1 MKLKNMSLKKGEKN
15 QANLEKYLKPGLTSL
30 TRNLW
35 ISLPRLNQKA
45 QLPTNIMLKDT
56 IEKKNLIGKKKP
68 KKDEIVKK
76 RVQS

>member
-1 MKLKNMSLKKGEKN
+1 MKLKKYEFKKRRKN
-15 QANLEKYLKPGLTSL
+15 QANLEKYLKPELTSQ

-76 RVQS
+76 RV